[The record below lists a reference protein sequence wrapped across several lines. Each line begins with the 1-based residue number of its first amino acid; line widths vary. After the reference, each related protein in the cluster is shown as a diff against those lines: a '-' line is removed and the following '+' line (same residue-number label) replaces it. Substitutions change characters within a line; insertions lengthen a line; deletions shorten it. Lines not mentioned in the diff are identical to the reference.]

1 MADRILF
8 LETPDIQK
16 TPVGEKN
23 EYTAAEKQKLSGIEA
38 GAQKNTVD
46 SVNGKTGPVTLDAA
60 DVGALPSDTPIPA
73 AVTEQTVAGWGFTK
87 NTGDYSKP
95 SGGIPKTDLAS
106 DVRTSLGKADSALQE
121 HQSLAAYR
129 TSADQDTIDAA
140 QNTAI
145 AEKYTKPSGGIPE
158 SDLAE
163 GVIPTIPITS
173 VSVNGVKQT
182 PVGGNVDIDVP
193 TGGSVAEKTLAQRGF
208 RYFPSLNGSAPDYYV
223 SITTA
228 QASGDVQ
235 NYAPEDGSIL
245 AVRAPTTGI
254 VANATLKFRVS
265 TKYSASWPIYLRN
278 SEVTADYVKP
288 QEIMLLMFSTNKF
301 YIVGVVRDP
310 ITVPTKLSDLENDL
324 NLTGIQ
330 EIDLSSAAQSL
341 NTLLAANKT
350 AITGTDGEKTTFYRG
365 HTFASVVY
373 DVASAFSDS
382 RLPVISLGVGTKF
395 PVTACQYDGETENA
409 WFSVK
414 MSETEMSGTSLIGYT
429 HEIVVALVGI
439 VIHTQKYEI
448 DVQTLPS
455 GS

>member
-1 MADRILF
+1 MEDRILF
-8 LETPDIQK
+8 LETPDIPK
-16 TPVGEKN
+16 TPVGEESN
-23 EYTAAEKQKLSGIEA
+23 FTAEEKQKLSGIEA

-46 SVNGKTGPVTLDAA
+46 SVNGKTGPVTLDAE
-60 DVGALPSDTPIPA
+60 DVGALPDDTPIPA
-73 AVTEQTVAGWGFTK
+73 AVTEQNVAGWGFTK

-121 HQSLAAYR
+121 HQSLDAYR
-129 TSADQDTIDAA
+129 TASAQDAIDAA
-140 QNTAI
+140 QNAAI
-145 AEKYTKPSGGIPE
+145 AAKYTKPASGIPA

-173 VSVNGVKQT
+173 MSVNGVEQT

-208 RYFPSLNGSAPDYYV
+208 RYFATLSGIAPDYYV

-228 QASGDVQ
+228 QAGGDVQ
-235 NYAPEDGSIL
+235 NYAPEEGSIL
-245 AVRAPTTGI
+245 AVRAPTAGI

-265 TKYSASWPIYLRN
+265 TKYSASWPIYLRSSAIPDN
-278 SEVTADYVKP
+278 YVKS

-301 YIVGVVRDP
+301 YIVGVVRDLV
-310 ITVPTKLSDLENDL
+310 TVPTKLSDLENDL
-324 NLTGIQ
+324 NLSGIE
-330 EIDLSSAAQSL
+330 EIDLSSAAESL
-341 NTLLAANKT
+341 STLLAVNKT
-350 AITGTDGEKTTFYRG
+350 AITGTSGEKTTFYRG
-365 HTFASVVY
+365 NTFASVVF

-382 RLPVISLGVGTKF
+382 RLPVVSLGVGGKF
-395 PVTACQYDGETENA
+395 PVTALQNDETDNA

-414 MSETEMSGTSLIGYT
+414 MSETEMSGTSLIGFT
-429 HEIVVALVGI
+429 HEITVTLVGV
-439 VIHTQKYEI
+439 VIHTQKSEI